1 MRSPSEIIGTKGRSR
16 RAVGIVSSV
25 CLLSSAFKIGD
36 CRHKLTLNQTTGS
49 EALLRRAVTYHYHS
63 KVHAKLKFS
72 LKLAQL
78 MALLVSLTCAIAAQ
92 QKIEATQAPFNDAA
106 YRLGERLTYNVEF
119 SHYVSAAHIELFVAG
134 RGTLFNRD
142 GIQLRAH
149 VETVGIVNAALLS
162 INNDYTTYVDPQ
174 TGLPYRAQQ
183 VVREAGR
190 SSEAERDY
198 NQPAGTDAIPS
209 KLRTGESL
217 GTFDLLSAL
226 YRVRSL
232 PLTDRSS
239 YLITVQHEGEQY
251 RAEVKVIGRE
261 LIKTNV
267 GSFNTIIARVN
278 VKNSRD
284 YNIQV
289 YFSDDERHVPVRIVA
304 EVQAGEIRADLA
316 GSELTLPEPIQSGS
330 PIQPIKTDPKASPT
344 PRKPGKVPALPPAAN
359 SELPLKDVPFK
370 IGEQLAY
377 QVYLSS
383 NAQQP
388 VGAITLTL
396 KARGRYFNR
405 DGLLFSVTAQ
415 TSGPGARVF
424 PVNDQITS
432 YVDPT
437 TLLPFR
443 TELNLSEG
451 KYRYSRAY
459 NLDQNRGAA
468 VSDSKERIEIP
479 VGTHDLIST
488 FYSIRTLDLWPPKQN
503 ALSIMATSQPRTLL
517 VKSQRRETIEMG
529 SQKINAIM
537 VTLALVADDPQGDKM
552 QIRLWIGDDARRLP
566 LRIMAVTPLGP
577 VRADLVIAPVTS
589 Q

>member
-1 MRSPSEIIGTKGRSR
+1 LEPKEEAGVQLEVWS
-16 RAVGIVSSV
+16 AWVQ
-25 CLLSSAFKIGD
+25 SSAFRLVIGVAN
-36 CRHKLTLNQTTGS
+36 LTRNRSTSS
-49 EALLRRAVTYHYHS
+49 EALLRRAATYHYHS
-63 KVHAKLKFS
+63 KVHAKLRFS

-78 MALLVSLTCAIAAQ
+78 IVLLVSFTCAIAAQ
-92 QKIEATQAPFNDAA
+92 QKIEGAQAPFNDAA
-106 YRLGERLTYNVEF
+106 YRVGERLTYNVEF
-119 SHYVSAAHIELFVAG
+119 SHYVSAAHIDLFVAA
-134 RGTLFNRD
+134 RGAFFNRD

-190 SSEAERDY
+190 ASEAERDY

-209 KLRTGESL
+209 KLRTDESL

-239 YLITVQHEGEQY
+239 YLLTVQHEGHQY

-267 GSFNTIIARVN
+267 GSFNTIVVRVN
-278 VKNSRD
+278 VKNSRGYD
-284 YNIQV
+284 LEM
-289 YFSDDERHVPVRIVA
+289 YFSDDERHVPIRIVA

-316 GSELTLPEPIQSGS
+316 GSELTLPEPIQSSS
-330 PIQPIKTDPKASPT
+330 PTEPIKTRPRTSPT
-344 PRKPGKVPALPPAAN
+344 PRTPAGGQRLPPPVAN
-359 SELPLKDVPFK
+359 SEPALKDLPFK
-370 IGEQLAY
+370 VGEQLAY

-383 NAQQP
+383 NAQQL
-388 VGAITLTL
+388 VGAIMLTV
-396 KARGRYFNR
+396 KSRGRYFNR

-415 TSGPGARVF
+415 TTGPGARVF

-451 KYRYSRAY
+451 KYHFTRAY
-459 NLDQNRGAA
+459 SLDQNRGAA

-488 FYSIRTLDLWPPKQN
+488 LYSIRTFDLWPPKQN
-503 ALSIMATSQPRTLL
+503 AISLMATSQPRTLL
-517 VKSQRRETIEMG
+517 VKSQRRETIEVG
-529 SQKINAIM
+529 GQKINAIM
-537 VTLALVADDPQGDKM
+537 LTLALSGDDPQGDKM

-577 VRADLVIAPVTS
+577 VRADLIIAPVTS

>member
-1 MRSPSEIIGTKGRSR
+1 
-16 RAVGIVSSV
+16 
-25 CLLSSAFKIGD
+25 
-36 CRHKLTLNQTTGS
+36 LNSKQTTSS
-49 EALLRRAVTYHYHS
+49 EALLRRAATYHYHS

-72 LKLAQL
+72 LKVAQL

-92 QKIEATQAPFNDAA
+92 QKSEATQLPFNDAA

-119 SHYVSAAHIELFVAG
+119 SHYVSAAHIDLFVAA
-134 RGTLFNRD
+134 RGTFFNRD

-190 SSEAERDY
+190 ASEAERDY

-209 KLRTGESL
+209 KLRTDESL

-239 YLITVQHEGEQY
+239 YLLMVQHEGQQY
-251 RAEVKVIGRE
+251 QAEVKVIGRE

-267 GSFNTIIARVN
+267 GSFNTIVTQVI
-278 VKNSRD
+278 VKKSGR
-284 YNIQV
+284 YNLDV
-289 YFSDDERHVPVRIVA
+289 YFSDDERHVPIRIVA
-304 EVQAGEIRADLA
+304 DVGAGEIRAELA
-316 GSELTLPEPIQSGS
+316 GSELTVPEPIQSSS
-330 PIQPIKTDPKASPT
+330 PTQPTRTDPRTSPT
-344 PRKPGKVPALPPAAN
+344 PRKPGKVPALPPGAN

-370 IGEQLAY
+370 VGEQLTY
-377 QVYLSS
+377 QVYLA
-383 NAQQP
+383 NNTQQP
-388 VGAITLTL
+388 VGTITLTL

-405 DGLLFSVTAQ
+405 DGLLFTVTAQ
-415 TSGPGARVF
+415 TTGPGARVF
-424 PVNDQITS
+424 PVNDQINS

-468 VSDSKERIEIP
+468 VSDSKERIDIP

-488 FYSIRTLDLWPPKQN
+488 FYSIRTFDLWPPKQN
-503 ALSIMATSQPRTLL
+503 AISIMATSQPRTLL
-517 VKSQRRETIEMG
+517 VKSQRRESIEVG

-537 VTLALVADDPQGDKM
+537 VTLTLTADDPQSDKM

-566 LRIMAVTPLGP
+566 LRIMAVTPLGQ
-577 VRADLVIAPVTS
+577 VRADLAIAPVTS